1 VVSVL
6 VESQARLETVWRVAY
21 ARDGFKQK
29 IGGRMVNDV
38 VSWFGGQSETAR
50 ALGVSPQA
58 VFQWLLDGKIPPK
71 RAIQIERLTA
81 GHFKAVEISECET
94 QDRT

>member
-1 VVSVL
+1 
-6 VESQARLETVWRVAY
+6 
-21 ARDGFKQK
+21 
-29 IGGRMVNDV
+29 MVNDV

-81 GHFKAVEISECET
+81 GHFKAVEISDNGHGSEN
-94 QDRT
+94 DRQA